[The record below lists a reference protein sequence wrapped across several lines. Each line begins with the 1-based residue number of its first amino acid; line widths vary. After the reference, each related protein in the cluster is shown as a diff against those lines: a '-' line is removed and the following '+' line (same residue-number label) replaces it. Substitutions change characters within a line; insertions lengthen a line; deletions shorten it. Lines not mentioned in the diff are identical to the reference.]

1 MYFRLKLFIIHM
13 HKQMKRINTY
23 WTKIEYTKVQK
34 SRGWGP
40 ELLSDTRS
48 ATVINSLD
56 QGCVAVNCAY

>member
-1 MYFRLKLFIIHM
+1 M
-13 HKQMKRINTY
+13 HKQMKRISTY
-23 WTKIEYTKVQK
+23 WTKIEYTNVQK

-40 ELLSDTRS
+40 GLLSDTRS